1 VTRSRALAVVALKR
15 KIAMN
20 AVRREAMR
28 LGEEI
33 ERLEMRLNQVADL
46 SQSYREH
53 LAIPS
58 LNPTELRSTMQ
69 ILARLNER
77 KDVDGARRGILEVER
92 VRLAGML
99 AECKRQIDRLNEEEM
114 AARQSE
120 RLEKEAR
127 REALMPTRRL

>member
-1 VTRSRALAVVALKR
+1 
-15 KIAMN
+15 MN
-20 AVRREAMR
+20 AVRREAVR

-46 SQSYREH
+46 SQSYRDH

-77 KDVDGARRGILEVER
+77 KDVDGARRDILEVER

-99 AECKRQIDRLNEEEM
+99 AECKRQIDRLNEEEL
-114 AARQSE
+114 AARQRE
-120 RLEKEAR
+120 RLEKDAR
-127 REALMPTRRL
+127 REALVPTRRL